1 MSEQVEAPRT
11 RAARIVANLPETILV
26 LLVVATL
33 VDMLASTLWRYVV
46 GKAIYWAEEVGVIG
60 LVWMTMIG
68 SAVAVKRHAHFAM
81 PNFLGTLGPRAQL
94 GIALF
99 SKLLVFLVGCLLVV
113 TGAEVTRSSVTMLT
127 PALEVNMAVIDSASI
142 VGGTLII
149 LYAGQHLIEMIATG
163 APTDSG
169 HH

>member
-1 MSEQVEAPRT
+1 MSEQVEAARS
-11 RAARIVANLPETILV
+11 RVGRIVANLPETVLV

-33 VDMLASTLWRYVV
+33 LDMLASTIWRYVV
-46 GKAIYWAEEVGVIG
+46 GQAIYWAEEVGVIG

-68 SAVAVKRHAHFAM
+68 SAVAVKRHAHFTM
-81 PNFLGTLGPRAQL
+81 PNFLDTLGPRVQL
-94 GIALF
+94 GIAFF
-99 SKLLVFLVGCLLVV
+99 SKLIVFLVGCLLVV

-127 PALEVNMAVIDSASI
+127 PALEANMAVIDSASI

-149 LYAGQHLIEMIATG
+149 LYAGQHLVEMVVSG
-163 APTDSG
+163 VPTASG

>member
-1 MSEQVEAPRT
+1 MEAPRA
-11 RAARIVANLPETILV
+11 RAGRIVANLPETALV

-33 VDMLASTLWRYVV
+33 LDMLASTIWRYVV

-68 SAVAVKRHAHFAM
+68 SAVAVKRHAHFTM
-81 PNFLGTLGPRAQL
+81 PNFLDTLGPRVQL
-94 GIALF
+94 AIAVF

-127 PALEVNMAVIDSASI
+127 PALEWNMAVIDSAAM
-142 VGGTLII
+142 VGGALII
-149 LYAGQHLIEMIATG
+149 LYAGQHLREMFATG
-163 APTDSG
+163 APTASG
-169 HH
+169 HQ